1 MAKSR
6 RRPTKASAS
15 HEAAVQ
21 DYMHESTPNITRKR
35 TMLTTENSFLEREI
49 AELSGRLADAK
60 LKLSQNEA
68 MLSGL
73 AFVVGLRQRTSV

>member
-6 RRPTKASAS
+6 RRPTKTDAA

-21 DYMHESTPNITRKR
+21 DYMHQSTPDITRKR

-49 AELSGRLADAK
+49 AELSGRLIDAK

-68 MLSGL
+68 MLRGL
-73 AFVVGLRQRTSV
+73 AFVVGLRQQQS